1 MKKGA
6 QTGEIVHAAADAV
19 EFIDCDPVDLPC
31 TDIREQALEG
41 GAVGVFA
48 GKAAIGIDA
57 AGVQF
62 GDRQAS
68 PAALDLGVDRDA
80 VRPVNRLAG
89 VDRSQLAPS
98 PFGYTAM
105 PPKARP

>member
-6 QTGEIVHAAADAV
+6 QTGEIVHTAADTV
-19 EFIDCDPVDLPC
+19 EFIDRDPVDLPRA
-31 TDIREQALEG
+31 DIREQALEG

-48 GKAAIGIDA
+48 GKTAVGIDA
-57 AGVQF
+57 AGVQL
-62 GDRQAS
+62 GDRQALL
-68 PAALDLGVDRDA
+68 AALDLGVDRDA

-105 PPKARP
+105 PPKARL